1 MNKWILLVTLRFAP
15 TLHSRTN
22 ATQKQ
27 HSTETT
33 LFFDGS
39 WNKIRRP
46 CFSGPVASNHG
57 NLYTTLFTLVL
68 RALRITHAEVN
79 GTEEEKGENGDGNGD
94 GNGEGN
100 GDGTGDRNGDGNGK
114 GGPAGAE

>member
-79 GTEEEKGENGDGNGD
+79 DTEEEKGENGDGK
-94 GNGEGN
+94 GEG
-100 GDGTGDRNGDGNGK
+100 
-114 GGPAGAE
+114 GPVGAERGRERRKGS